1 MPTSAVPGADIGV
14 GVGGV
19 PAASHGEVRRRRDEV
34 AEELEALNA
43 LRAENIWLQEEL
55 RRIEHDALRV
65 EGEVRRGRA
74 ENERLIKEL
83 LGPGGGGSRQASPGK
98 HHSDVVIPAVSS
110 GNSAARSSGSGEAFA
125 RGQKPEPDLRCEME
139 TLAAELRAEMQ
150 SLWADGREVRALAA
164 RREMDLRTRLSRS
177 IAEEHAEAQ
186 AARRVRDAATRKVA
200 VVRRE
205 FEAALRGSGKSE
217 QGAAKAAFGPLTAV
231 DGDADLELRVALYH
245 SEALVER
252 YELERE
258 EDKGTLGG
266 VS

>member
-1 MPTSAVPGADIGV
+1 MAITPSSAVPGADIGL
-14 GVGGV
+14 GIAGA
-19 PAASHGEVRRRRDEV
+19 PAALHGEVRRRRDDV
-34 AEELEALNA
+34 AEELEELNA

-83 LGPGGGGSRQASPGK
+83 LGPGGGGTREA
-98 HHSDVVIPAVSS
+98 DVVVPAASAGS
-110 GNSAARSSGSGEAFA
+110 GAGRSSGSGEGFP
-125 RGQKPEPDLRCEME
+125 RGPKPEPDLRVEME

-164 RREMDLRTRLSRS
+164 RREMELRTRLSRS

-186 AARRVRDAATRKVA
+186 AARRVRDAAARKVA
-200 VVRRE
+200 AARRE
-205 FEAALRGSGKSE
+205 VDAAIREFASAKSE
-217 QGAAKAAFGPLTAV
+217 QGAAKAASGALAAAH
-231 DGDADLELRVALYH
+231 GDADPELRVALHH
-245 SEALVER
+245 SEALAER
-252 YELERE
+252 FELERD
-258 EDKGTLGG
+258 EDKNTLGG